1 MHTFNRYITKQSTRN
16 NESEKNN
23 LNKISG
29 VWLERVRDVGISQLG
44 MENENKNKNKEKFA
58 ELHSTVAFTHGNLDL
73 LGWAHILETHGIW
86 LNGPIQ
92 TSSYCKIKV
101 LHSFDSGKV
110 LLTFLRFE

>member
-44 MENENKNKNKEKFA
+44 MENEKKNKTKKNLLSYTPTQYSGFHTRQFGPFG
-58 ELHSTVAFTHGNLDL
+58 LGSHSGDPRS
-73 LGWAHILETHGIW
+73 HGIW
-86 LNGPIQ
+86 LNGPRQ
-92 TSSYCKIKV
+92 TSS
-101 LHSFDSGKV
+101 
-110 LLTFLRFE
+110 FLRFE